1 MAGFGASGRNG
12 GWCSAIFPASLRK
25 VAASSSRDA
34 AVRMQHA
41 MNATVAEVAR
51 VVEAERIDC
60 RLARGGYLSVARNRA
75 QLARARAEV
84 DGWRS
89 WGFGEDTCACST
101 RRRSPTWSWTKPS
114 AGP

>member
-1 MAGFGASGRNG
+1 
-12 GWCSAIFPASLRK
+12 
-25 VAASSSRDA
+25 
-34 AVRMQHA
+34 MQHA

-60 RLARGGYLSVARNRA
+60 LLARGGYLSVARNRA

-89 WGFGEDTCACST
+89 GASAKTTCACST
-101 RRRSPTWSWTKPS
+101 RRRSPTWSPHAPS